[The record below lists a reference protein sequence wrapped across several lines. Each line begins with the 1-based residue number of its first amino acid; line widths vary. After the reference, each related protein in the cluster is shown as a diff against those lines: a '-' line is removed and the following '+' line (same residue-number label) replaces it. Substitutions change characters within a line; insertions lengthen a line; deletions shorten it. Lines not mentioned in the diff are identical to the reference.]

1 MAERRRYGRRT
12 KSEAVGLSVVSST
25 SEAARK
31 MNIPRKTIAYWR
43 EQPEFAELRQQK
55 SEDVAADV
63 WATFQDGVRR
73 VKELIPQTDD
83 LTKVAT
89 ATGIL
94 YDKFALM
101 SGHAT
106 QRTETA
112 DVTAKLSDHETAALE
127 DALENLLESAK

>member
-1 MAERRRYGRRT
+1 MTERRRYDKRT
-12 KSEAVGLSVVSST
+12 KAEAVGLSVVKGTLPAAQELGVPEST
-25 SEAARK
+25 LR
-31 MNIPRKTIAYWR
+31 YWR
-43 EQPEFAELRQQK
+43 NDPEFAKLREEK
-55 SEDVAADV
+55 AEDVASDV
-63 WATFQDGVRR
+63 WATFQAGVRR

-94 YDKFALM
+94 YDKYALM

-112 DVTAKLSDHETAALE
+112 DVTARLSDHETAALE
-127 DALENLLESAK
+127 DAIEGLLESAK

>member
-1 MAERRRYGRRT
+1 MAERRRYSKLRVA
-12 KSEAVGLSVVSST
+12 ELVGQAEVEGLRPT
-25 SEAARK
+25 ARK
-31 MNIPRKTIAYWR
+31 HHIPPSTLQRWR
-43 EQPEFAELRQQK
+43 NRPEMARLRTEK
-55 SEDVAADV
+55 HEEVAADV
-63 WATFQDGVRR
+63 FAVFQKGVRR
-73 VKELIPQTDD
+73 VEELIPQTDD

-106 QRTETA
+106 QRMETA

-127 DALENLLESAK
+127 DALEGLLESAK